1 MCLHFDHTDQL
12 YLHRPELVHKI
23 FCNFKIQTDF
33 TFLRF
38 HSKQGDE
45 VMNTQE
51 VKVKETE
58 KTLLMGKRTIKGPYS
73 KKQMMMSDVVFR
85 FSSNQARKSGC
96 GKKQTCQ
103 IVNFMVLLDQK
114 IEN

>member
-1 MCLHFDHTDQL
+1 M
-12 YLHRPELVHKI
+12 YKI
-23 FCNFKIQTDF
+23 LCNFKIQTDF

-58 KTLLMGKRTIKGPYS
+58 KTLLSRKDNKRTGFK
-73 KKQMMMSDVVFR
+73 MTED
-85 FSSNQARKSGC
+85 
-96 GKKQTCQ
+96 
-103 IVNFMVLLDQK
+103 DDD
-114 IEN
+114 